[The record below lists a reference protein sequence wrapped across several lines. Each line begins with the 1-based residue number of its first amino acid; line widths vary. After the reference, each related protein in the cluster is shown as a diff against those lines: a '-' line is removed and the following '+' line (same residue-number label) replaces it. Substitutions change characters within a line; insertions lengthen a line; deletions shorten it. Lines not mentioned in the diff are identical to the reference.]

1 MPSTRPVRSQLSA
14 LLLVALVAAGCGS
27 DGSNADGEAGA
38 DPTPSASVS
47 PDVPV
52 PAGTPDCATIWQD
65 GADLPRTYGGCVD
78 DAGQYVKRD
87 SLGCSSGQAIIRYDD
102 RFYGVAG
109 GSVHVASPS
118 LEQDHEYR
126 AAVLRCRA

>member
-1 MPSTRPVRSQLSA
+1 MSSTRPVRSQLPA
-14 LLLVALVAAGCGS
+14 LLLVALVVAGCGS
-27 DGSNADGEAGA
+27 DGSSADGEAGA
-38 DPTPSASVS
+38 DPTASTS
-47 PDVPV
+47 PDASV